1 MPEALDRPEV
11 VLRVSDTQLAVD
23 DNHRWAEPLR
33 TGIARAVAVQLAR
46 ELDGARVSASERVGQ
61 PTSDVELTI
70 DVQRLEVSLTEGVVL
85 DVAWTARW
93 ANDGPTRTGRSA
105 ARAAVRRPVATTRRS
120 RRAWPR
126 SRRSATTL
134 PGRCAWN
141 ISLAGEAARMKRTKE
156 PWKCGPPGSVS
167 SALAGGFV
175 AGLVAGV
182 VLVLTRLV
190 IALGVVAFL
199 LRLLPWH
206 AAVRDIVHREFWASL
221 KRAALPLVG
230 DRVYKPGFDAPV
242 VWLAVV
248 VLLVLS
254 ICVGVAFGLVARG
267 RSRMA
272 TCMIALPFGI
282 GAWLIDLLLVDPSP
296 ATVIEA
302 IPSALALAGTFLWF
316 EGRLSRRPSSPR

>member
-1 MPEALDRPEV
+1 
-11 VLRVSDTQLAVD
+11 
-23 DNHRWAEPLR
+23 
-33 TGIARAVAVQLAR
+33 
-46 ELDGARVSASERVGQ
+46 
-61 PTSDVELTI
+61 
-70 DVQRLEVSLTEGVVL
+70 
-85 DVAWTARW
+85 
-93 ANDGPTRTGRSA
+93 
-105 ARAAVRRPVATTRRS
+105 
-120 RRAWPR
+120 
-126 SRRSATTL
+126 
-134 PGRCAWN
+134 
-141 ISLAGEAARMKRTKE
+141 MKRTKE

-230 DRVYKPGFDAPV
+230 DRVYNPGFDAPV
-242 VWLAVV
+242 VWLAIV

-282 GAWLIDLLLVDPSP
+282 GAWLYRSP
-296 ATVIEA
+296 
-302 IPSALALAGTFLWF
+302 
-316 EGRLSRRPSSPR
+316 SRRPVARDRHRSHSVSARARGHLPLVRGPPVPTTLVAPLGINERRGEGRRRTPCRRPPSRSP

>member
-1 MPEALDRPEV
+1 
-11 VLRVSDTQLAVD
+11 
-23 DNHRWAEPLR
+23 
-33 TGIARAVAVQLAR
+33 
-46 ELDGARVSASERVGQ
+46 
-61 PTSDVELTI
+61 
-70 DVQRLEVSLTEGVVL
+70 
-85 DVAWTARW
+85 
-93 ANDGPTRTGRSA
+93 
-105 ARAAVRRPVATTRRS
+105 
-120 RRAWPR
+120 
-126 SRRSATTL
+126 
-134 PGRCAWN
+134 
-141 ISLAGEAARMKRTKE
+141 MKRTKE

-190 IALGVVAFL
+190 IDLGVVAFL

-230 DRVYKPGFDAPV
+230 DRVYNPGFDAPV

-272 TCMIALPFGI
+272 TCMIAIPFGI
-282 GAWLIDLLLVDPSP
+282 GAWLIESP
-296 ATVIEA
+296 
-302 IPSALALAGTFLWF
+302 
-316 EGRLSRRPSSPR
+316 SRRPVARDRHRGHSVSVSRSRAPSSGSRAACPDDPRRPARDHRAPRGRSTTNDVPSASVEVTAIVPPCASAICWVMKRPSPRPLEPPRRGCPSPEP

>member
-1 MPEALDRPEV
+1 
-11 VLRVSDTQLAVD
+11 
-23 DNHRWAEPLR
+23 
-33 TGIARAVAVQLAR
+33 
-46 ELDGARVSASERVGQ
+46 
-61 PTSDVELTI
+61 
-70 DVQRLEVSLTEGVVL
+70 
-85 DVAWTARW
+85 
-93 ANDGPTRTGRSA
+93 
-105 ARAAVRRPVATTRRS
+105 
-120 RRAWPR
+120 
-126 SRRSATTL
+126 
-134 PGRCAWN
+134 
-141 ISLAGEAARMKRTKE
+141 MKRTKE

-230 DRVYKPGFDAPV
+230 DRVYNPGFDAPV

-272 TCMIALPFGI
+272 TCVIALPFGI

-302 IPSALALAGTFLWF
+302 VPSALALAGTFLWF
-316 EGRLSRRPSSPR
+316 EGRLSRRRSSRG